1 MRNIPLWKVP
11 ILWSVSL
18 ARPCARRH
26 DLVQLDRPTGFYSR
40 HLEPGGPLFE
50 VELQKGELTRHRN
63 RTGPHP
69 SNLPSPGG
77 SHVLSHLPPNHPLV
91 SSARPPRRISCSEG
105 PRSCF
110 VRSDQSYGV
119 VSVLGVFRADPRYRR
134 CRVEHQS
141 RRTPQRRL
149 LDLGSSSLLLPKLN
163 RGPQHHCVNKKLRFY
178 VKNKV
183 CVWKMWT
190 LVPKNVL

>member
-1 MRNIPLWKVP
+1 MCPWP
-11 ILWSVSL
+11 
-18 ARPCARRH
+18 
-26 DLVQLDRPTGFYSR
+26 DLVLEGMTLCNLTDRQDSILDTWSLERITFSR
-40 HLEPGGPLFE
+40 SNY
-50 VELQKGELTRHRN
+50 KRELTRHRN

-69 SNLPSPGG
+69 SNLPHRVDLMFSHTSPPITRSCRAPGLRDG
-77 SHVLSHLPPNHPLV
+77 S
-91 SSARPPRRISCSEG
+91 AAGEG

-149 LDLGSSSLLLPKLN
+149 L
-163 RGPQHHCVNKKLRFY
+163 
-178 VKNKV
+178 
-183 CVWKMWT
+183 T
-190 LVPKNVL
+190 LVVAACCCQS